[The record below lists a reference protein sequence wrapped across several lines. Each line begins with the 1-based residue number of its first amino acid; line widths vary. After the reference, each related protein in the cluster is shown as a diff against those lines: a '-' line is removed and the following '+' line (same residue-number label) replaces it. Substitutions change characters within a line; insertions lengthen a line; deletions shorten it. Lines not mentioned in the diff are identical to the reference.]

1 MKRPS
6 YYLKKIGHRGQISIW
21 LVDGTLIRKN
31 LDQEFTNFGQYYHFK
46 RIPKNEFWI
55 DHEASPDER
64 RFFIDH
70 LLVEWRLMKNGATY
84 PIALDT
90 ANITERSERSRSHD
104 LTKVENRQG
113 IADPAKVHLKK
124 LKTTKKGLSI
134 WLVDGRLVRSVF
146 DINFTEGGHDLVYP
160 YVPKKEIWI
169 DNDISP
175 DERPFVLLHEL
186 FERSLMAK
194 KYSYNPAHRHSS
206 RLEWSCRRHPEKL
219 QIKLSSLGA

>member
-104 LTKVENRQG
+104 LTKVE
-113 IADPAKVHLKK
+113 
-124 LKTTKKGLSI
+124 
-134 WLVDGRLVRSVF
+134 
-146 DINFTEGGHDLVYP
+146 
-160 YVPKKEIWI
+160 
-169 DNDISP
+169 
-175 DERPFVLLHEL
+175 
-186 FERSLMAK
+186 
-194 KYSYNPAHRHSS
+194 
-206 RLEWSCRRHPEKL
+206 
-219 QIKLSSLGA
+219 